1 MIFNL
6 NIISGQFWMSFKI
19 IKYHS
24 FSLSKKKKKKVA
36 ACFFHN
42 LPIYLAASIRNW

>member
-1 MIFNL
+1 MVFNL
-6 NIISGQFWMSFKI
+6 NIISDLSFKI

-24 FSLSKKKKKKVA
+24 FSLSKKKKKVA